1 MNCRL
6 VALMAQMDQYGFHCG
21 AQKYE
26 RVEIVSDL
34 TAQFSQNIAHLNS
47 VTDFDG
53 NGPLF
58 QVAVLCFPTLI
69 MGDHHAISTFF
80 TI

>member
-1 MNCRL
+1 
-6 VALMAQMDQYGFHCG
+6 MAQMDQYCFHCG
-21 AQKYE
+21 AQKHE
-26 RVEIVSDL
+26 RVETVSDPI
-34 TAQFSQNIAHLNS
+34 ARFSQNIAHLNI

-58 QVAVLCFPTLI
+58 QVTVLCFLTLI
-69 MGDHHAISTFF
+69 MGDHNAVSTFF

>member
-1 MNCRL
+1 VVQSL
-6 VALMAQMDQYGFHCG
+6 DQIAAFRFSVSG
-21 AQKYE
+21 QK
-26 RVEIVSDL
+26 
-34 TAQFSQNIAHLNS
+34 IAHLNN

-53 NGPLF
+53 DGPLF
-58 QVAVLCFPTLI
+58 QVAVLCFLTLI